1 MESLVMA
8 KMHPEDIEGYAH
20 ATDGEKQVFRFLK
33 EAARP
38 DKDFICWYEPPIGAK
53 GKEPDFVLLCRT
65 LGLLV
70 LEVKDW
76 SSAQIISYTPEE
88 FKIRVKEKTR
98 KKRSPDKQAK
108 GYVNTLMEMLKEVPE
123 FVADMGAHAGGL
135 KIPIGRMVI
144 FPRMGRDEFFDRG
157 LQWLIPMERAVV
169 KEDLASDGQILCD
182 ESGGKFKERISGAFP
197 FRYIGLTPKEIDKLR
212 SLIWHESQIKLPL
225 RKGSGKRR
233 FQREVQ
239 ALDEAQARLARR
251 LKSGHHIIKGPP
263 GSGKTLVLVHR
274 CCHIHKYHPQKNNI
288 LLVCYNIAL
297 VSYLK
302 RLIQEKGIGV
312 GNGGIHVSHY
322 YELCSKILGEP
333 VQYENEDNEYYD
345 MIVEESISRVA
356 KGESRLDHFDAILID
371 EGQDFS
377 NEMLKTLLGIL
388 RSGGDLVIAL
398 DSYQDLY
405 SRRGSWKSLGIQA
418 VGRTSYLGKVYRNT
432 TEIFDF
438 TQRFIGETEKL
449 EKQLALLPDD
459 HALHGDLPELYQFA
473 DYDRVEDFLI
483 DDLSKYLGQGEYKR
497 SEVAVIYDDKVYGMD
512 RFAYDNR
519 ALPMRVHKKL
529 EAFGIPTTWVSQD
542 VRAKEMYDVTT
553 DRVSLISVH
562 SSKGLDFDL
571 VYLIGVDRIQPTES
585 MRAYLRNLIYVAMT
599 RAKYRLVIP
608 YARETEFIRRMKGC
622 LTK

>member
-1 MESLVMA
+1 MA
-8 KMHPEDIEGYAH
+8 KMHPERIEGYEH
-20 ATDGEKQVFRFLK
+20 ATEGEKRVFRFLK

-38 DKDFICWYEPPIGAK
+38 DKDFICWYAPPIGAK
-53 GKEPDFVLLCRT
+53 GKEPDFVLFCRT
-65 LGLLV
+65 LGILV

-76 SSAQIISYTPEE
+76 SSQQIMSYTPDE
-88 FKIRVKEKTR
+88 FKIRVKEKIH

-108 GYVNTLMEMLKEVPE
+108 GYVNALMEMLRDVPE
-123 FVADMGAHAGGL
+123 FVSDMGPHAGGL

-144 FPRMGRDEFFDRG
+144 FPRIGRDEFFHRG
-157 LQWLIPMERAVV
+157 LQWLIPMERAMV

-182 ESGGKFKERISGAFP
+182 ETGGKFKQRISDAFP
-197 FRYIGLTPKEIDKLR
+197 FRYTGLAPKEIEKLR
-212 SLIWHESQIKLPL
+212 SLIWHEDQINLPL
-225 RKGSGKRR
+225 RKGTGKNW

-239 ALDEAQARLARR
+239 ALDEAQARLAKR
-251 LKSGHHIIKGPP
+251 LKSGHQIIKGPP

-274 CCHIHKYHPQKNNI
+274 CCYIHQYHPQVKNI

-312 GNGGIHVSHY
+312 GKGGIHVSHY
-322 YELCSKILGEP
+322 YELCSQILGEP

-345 MIVEESISRVA
+345 VIVEESISRVS
-356 KGESRLDHFDAILID
+356 KGESRLDHYDAILID

-388 RSGGDLVIAL
+388 RSGGDLIIAL

-432 TEIFDF
+432 AEIFDF
-438 TQRFIGETEKL
+438 TQRFIGENEKL

-459 HALHGDLPELYQFA
+459 HALHGDPPELQQFL
-473 DYDRVEDFLI
+473 DYDGVEDFLVN
-483 DDLSKYLGQGEYKR
+483 DLSGCLGQGEYKR
-497 SEVAVIYDDKVYGMD
+497 SEVAVIYDDKVYGMN

-529 EAFGIPTTWVSQD
+529 ESCGIPNTWVSQD

-571 VYLIGVDRIQPTES
+571 VYLIGADRIQPTELT
-585 MRAYLRNLIYVAMT
+585 RAYLGNLIYVAMT

-608 YARETEFIRRMKGC
+608 YVKETEFIKRMKHC

>member
-1 MESLVMA
+1 
-8 KMHPEDIEGYAH
+8 
-20 ATDGEKQVFRFLK
+20 
-33 EAARP
+33 
-38 DKDFICWYEPPIGAK
+38 
-53 GKEPDFVLLCRT
+53 
-65 LGLLV
+65 
-70 LEVKDW
+70 
-76 SSAQIISYTPEE
+76 
-88 FKIRVKEKTR
+88 
-98 KKRSPDKQAK
+98 
-108 GYVNTLMEMLKEVPE
+108 
-123 FVADMGAHAGGL
+123 
-135 KIPIGRMVI
+135 
-144 FPRMGRDEFFDRG
+144 
-157 LQWLIPMERAVV
+157 
-169 KEDLASDGQILCD
+169 
-182 ESGGKFKERISGAFP
+182 
-197 FRYIGLTPKEIDKLR
+197 
-212 SLIWHESQIKLPL
+212 
-225 RKGSGKRR
+225 
-233 FQREVQ
+233 
-239 ALDEAQARLARR
+239 
-251 LKSGHHIIKGPP
+251 
-263 GSGKTLVLVHR
+263 
-274 CCHIHKYHPQKNNI
+274 
-288 LLVCYNIAL
+288 
-297 VSYLK
+297 
-302 RLIQEKGIGV
+302 
-312 GNGGIHVSHY
+312 
-322 YELCSKILGEP
+322 
-333 VQYENEDNEYYD
+333 
-345 MIVEESISRVA
+345 
-356 KGESRLDHFDAILID
+356 
-371 EGQDFS
+371 
-377 NEMLKTLLGIL
+377 
-388 RSGGDLVIAL
+388 
-398 DSYQDLY
+398 
-405 SRRGSWKSLGIQA
+405 

>member
-1 MESLVMA
+1 MA
-8 KMHPEDIEGYAH
+8 RMHPEHIEGHAH
-20 ATDGEKQVFRFLK
+20 ATEGEKKVFRFLK

-53 GKEPDFVLLCRT
+53 GKEPDFVLFCKT

-76 SSAQIISYTPEE
+76 SSQQIISYTPDE
-88 FKIRVKEKTR
+88 FKIRVKEKIR

-108 GYVNTLMEMLKEVPE
+108 GYVNALMEMLKDVPE
-123 FVADMGAHAGGL
+123 FVADTGSHAGGSR
-135 KIPIGRMVI
+135 IPIGRMVI
-144 FPRMGRDEFFDRG
+144 FPRMGRDAFFDRG
-157 LQWLIPMERAVV
+157 LQWFIPIERAML
-169 KEDLASDGQILCD
+169 KEDLAADGEILCD
-182 ESGGKFKERISGAFP
+182 ESGGKFKERISEAFP
-197 FRYIGLTPKEIDKLR
+197 FRYTGLTPKEIETLS
-212 SLIWHESQIKLPL
+212 SLIWHESQIRLPL
-225 RKGSGKRR
+225 RKGTGKSR

-239 ALDEAQARLARR
+239 ALDEAQARLAKR
-251 LKSGHHIIKGPP
+251 LKSGHQIIKGPP

-274 CCHIHKYHPQKNNI
+274 CCHIHQYHPQKNNI

-312 GNGGIHVSHY
+312 GHGGIQVSHF
-322 YELCSKILGEP
+322 YELCSQILGEP
-333 VQYENEDNEYYD
+333 VQYENEDNEYYE
-345 MIVEESISRVA
+345 MVVEESISKVSNA
-356 KGESRLDHFDAILID
+356 EGPLAHFDAILID

-377 NEMLKTLLGIL
+377 NEMLKTLLGML

-405 SRRGSWKSLGIQA
+405 SRRGPWKSLGIQA

-432 TEIFDF
+432 AEIFGF
-438 TQRFIGETEKL
+438 TQRFIGETERL
-449 EKQLALLPDD
+449 EKQLALLPDAY
-459 HALHGDLPELYQFA
+459 ALHGELPELRQLA
-473 DYDRVEDFLI
+473 DYDEVEDFLI
-483 DDLSKYLGQGEYKR
+483 NDLSACLGQGEFKR
-497 SEVAVIYDDKVYGMD
+497 SEAAVIYDDKVYGLD

-519 ALPMRVHKKL
+519 ALPMRVRKKL
-529 EAFGIPTTWVSQD
+529 EASGIPTTWVSQD

-553 DRVSLISVH
+553 DRVSLISIH

-571 VYLIGVDRIQPTES
+571 VYLVGVDRIQPTQLT
-585 MRAYLRNLIYVAMT
+585 RAYLTNLIYVAMT

-608 YARETEFIRRMKGC
+608 YVRETEFIKRMKGC
-622 LTK
+622 FKK

>member
-1 MESLVMA
+1 MA
-8 KMHPEDIEGYAH
+8 KMHPERIEDSAG
-20 ATDGEKQVFRFLK
+20 ATEGERRVFRFLK

-38 DKDFICWYEPPIGAK
+38 DKDFICWHEPPIGAK
-53 GKEPDFVLLCRT
+53 GKEPDFVLFCRT

-76 SSAQIISYTPEE
+76 SSPQIISYTPEE
-88 FKIRVKEKTR
+88 FKIRVKEKTW

-108 GYVNTLMEMLKEVPE
+108 GYVNALMEVLKEVPE
-123 FVADMGAHAGGL
+123 FRVEVGAHAGGL
-135 KIPIGRMVI
+135 KIPIARMVI
-144 FPRMGRDEFFDRG
+144 FPRIERDEFFDRG
-157 LQWLIPMERAVV
+157 LQWLIPMERVMV
-169 KEDLASDGQILCD
+169 KEDLASEGQILND
-182 ESGGKFKERISGAFP
+182 ESGRKFKERISGAFP
-197 FRYIGLTPKEIDKLR
+197 FRYGGLTPSEINKLS
-212 SLIWHESQIKLPL
+212 SLIWHEAQIKLPL
-225 RKGSGKRR
+225 RKGRGKTR
-233 FQREVQ
+233 FRREVQ
-239 ALDEAQARLARR
+239 ALDEAQASLARR

-274 CCHIHKYHPQKNNI
+274 CCHLRQYHPQKKNI

-333 VQYENEDNEYYD
+333 IQFENEDNEYYD
-345 MIVEESISRVA
+345 MIVEETISRVA
-356 KGESRLDHFDAILID
+356 KGVSRLDQFDAILID

-377 NEMLKTLLGIL
+377 NQMLKALLGLL

-405 SRRGSWKSLGIQA
+405 SRRGPWKSLGIQA
-418 VGRTSYLGKVYRNT
+418 VGRTSYMGKVYRNT
-432 TEIFDF
+432 SEIFNF
-438 TQRFIGETEKL
+438 TQRFIGESEKF
-449 EKQLALLPDD
+449 EQQLALLPDD
-459 HALHGDLPELYQFA
+459 HALHGDPPELHQFSDFDEA
-473 DYDRVEDFLI
+473 ENFLI
-483 DDLSKYLGQGEYKR
+483 EDLSKCLDQGEYKR
-497 SEVAVIYDDKVYGMD
+497 SEVAVIYDDKVYGFD

-529 EAFGIPTTWVSQD
+529 EASGIPTTWVSQD

-571 VYLIGVDRIQPTES
+571 VYLVGVDRIQPSEIT
-585 MRAYLRNLIYVAMT
+585 RAYLTNLIYVAMT

-608 YARETEFIRRMKGC
+608 YERETEFIKRMKHC
-622 LTK
+622 LTP